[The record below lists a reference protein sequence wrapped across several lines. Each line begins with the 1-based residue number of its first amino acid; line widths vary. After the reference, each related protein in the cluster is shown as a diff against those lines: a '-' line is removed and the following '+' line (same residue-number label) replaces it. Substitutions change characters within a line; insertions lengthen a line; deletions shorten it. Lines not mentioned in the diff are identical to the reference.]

1 MRCSQR
7 SRRIPL
13 ILGLLLL
20 AAAPPDP
27 RFGVVESPEAP
38 DWAAEL
44 GIAWTRVRFAWHEIQ
59 PNGPEDWNPPWPA
72 ERLEAE
78 HRAGREIVALVLGT
92 PEWARADPRVP
103 GVPRGLYEDE
113 SRPENEWAAFLR
125 RLATTYP
132 YIRTWIIWNEPD
144 IWDPSYP
151 GYTWGG
157 SEADF
162 VRLLRVAYRTLK
174 GLNREN
180 RVLLGAFTYWWD
192 AVYGRRPYF
201 ERFLEALD
209 RDPEAPRYN
218 RYFDGLCVNLYF
230 NPDSLY
236 DLIRWHHERMQDHG
250 FDRPIWLTETN
261 AAPSEDPTWPVP
273 RPMFRITLEEQA
285 AFIGQALAL
294 ALAAGTERLA
304 VYKLID
310 NPGDHFANP
319 EPFGLVREDGSPRP
333 AYQAYRVAIRVLA
346 GFTNARLVRRD
357 RATVVEIQKPDGRVW
372 VAWSRSPLAQSI
384 VLERRGTLQGAM
396 DGMGNPI
403 PVESAARHYR
413 IKLPGALCRQQF
425 GASCMIGGM
434 PVYILESALRP
445 IREPE

>member
-1 MRCSQR
+1 MCY
-7 SRRIPL
+7 SRKHTVL
-13 ILGLLLL
+13 ALLGSLLL

-38 DWAAEL
+38 ERAAEL
-44 GIAWTRVRFAWHEIQ
+44 GVAWTRVRFAWHEIQ

-92 PEWARADPRVP
+92 HGWARADPRIP
-103 GVPRGLYEDE
+103 GVPRGLYEEE
-113 SRPENEWAAFLR
+113 SRPENRWAAFLR

-157 SEADF
+157 TEADL
-162 VRLLRVAYRTLK
+162 VRLLRVSYRTLK

-236 DLIRWHHERMQDHG
+236 DLIRWHHERMQAHG
-250 FDRPIWLTETN
+250 FDKPIWLTETN
-261 AAPSEDPTWPVP
+261 AAPSEDPSWPVP
-273 RPMFRITLEEQA
+273 HAMFRVALEEQA
-285 AFIGQALAL
+285 AFIGQAVAM
-294 ALAAGTERLA
+294 ALAAGTERFA
-304 VYKLID
+304 IYKLID
-310 NPGDHFANP
+310 NPTDHFANP
-319 EPFGLVREDGSPRP
+319 EPFGLVREDGSLRP
-333 AYQAYRVAIRVLA
+333 AFHAYRVAIHVLA
-346 GFTNARLVRRD
+346 DAIHARLIRRD
-357 RATVVEIQKPDGRVW
+357 SVTVVEVQKLNGRVW
-372 VAWSRSPLAQSI
+372 IAWSRFPRPQSI
-384 VLERRGTLQGAM
+384 ALERQGRLRGAM
-396 DGMGNPI
+396 DGMGNPV
-403 PVESAARHYR
+403 PVESAGSRYR
-413 IKLPGALCRQQF
+413 VELPGALCRQRI
-425 GASCMIGGM
+425 GSACMIGGM
-434 PVYILESALRP
+434 PVYIVESALRP
-445 IREPE
+445 VREPK

>member
-1 MRCSQR
+1 MCCSR
-7 SRRIPL
+7 WIRALPL
-13 ILGLLLL
+13 TLSLLLL

-38 DWAAEL
+38 DWATRL
-44 GIAWTRVRFAWHEIQ
+44 GVAWTRVRFAWHEIQ
-59 PNGPEDWNPPWPA
+59 PNGPEDWNPPWPV

-78 HRAGREIVALVLGT
+78 RRAGREIVALVLGT
-92 PEWARADPRVP
+92 PEWARADPQIP
-103 GVPRGLYEDE
+103 GVPRGLYVEE
-113 SRPENEWAAFLR
+113 SRPENLWAAFLR

-132 YIRTWIIWNEPD
+132 FIHTWIIWNEPD
-144 IWDPSYP
+144 IWDPTYP

-157 SEADF
+157 TEADF

-201 ERFLEALD
+201 ERFLEALA
-209 RDPEAPRYN
+209 RDPEAPRFN

-236 DLIRWHHERMQDHG
+236 DLIRWHHERMQAYG
-250 FDRPIWLTETN
+250 FDKPIWLTETN
-261 AAPSEDPTWPVP
+261 AAPSEDPAWPVP

-285 AFIGQALAL
+285 AFIGQAMAM
-294 ALAAGTERLA
+294 AIAAGADRLA

-310 NPGDHFANP
+310 NPTDHFANP

-333 AYQAYRVAIRVLA
+333 AFQAYQVAIQTLA
-346 GFTNARLVRRD
+346 GFTEARLVRRD
-357 RATVVEIQKPDGRVW
+357 HVAVVEVRKPDRRIW
-372 VAWSRSPLAQSI
+372 IAWSRSAHPQSI
-384 VLERRGTLQGAM
+384 ILKRQGTLRDAIN
-396 DGMGNPI
+396 GMGH
-403 PVESAARHYR
+403 PVSWTAVAQGYR
-413 IKLPGALCRQQF
+413 VTLPGARCGQRL
-425 GASCMIGGM
+425 GTACMIGGM
-434 PVYILESALRP
+434 PVYVVESGLRP
-445 IREPE
+445 LREPE

>member
-1 MRCSQR
+1 MCCSPR
-7 SRRIPL
+7 GRTL
-13 ILGLLLL
+13 LFAFCLLLL

-27 RFGVVESPEAP
+27 RFGVVESLEAP
-38 DWAAEL
+38 GRATEL
-44 GIAWTRVRFAWHEIQ
+44 GVAWTRVRFAWHEIQ
-59 PNGPEDWNPPWPA
+59 PNSPADWNPPWPA

-92 PEWARADPRVP
+92 PEWARANPQVP
-103 GVPRGLYEDE
+103 GVPRGLYEEE
-113 SRPENEWAAFLR
+113 SRPENLWAAFLR

-144 IWDPSYP
+144 IWDPAYP

-162 VRLLRVAYRTLK
+162 VRLVRVAYRTLK
-174 GLNREN
+174 GLNRGN

-209 RDPEAPRYN
+209 RDPEASRYN

-236 DLIRWHHERMQDHG
+236 DLIRWHHERMRSHG
-250 FDRPIWLTETN
+250 FDKPIWLTETN
-261 AAPSEDPTWPVP
+261 AAPSEDPAWPVP
-273 RPMFRITLEEQA
+273 YPMFRVTLEEQA
-285 AFIGQALAL
+285 AFVGQALAL
-294 ALAAGTERLA
+294 ALAAGIERA
-304 VYKLID
+304 AIYKLAD
-310 NPGDHFANP
+310 NPMDHFANP

-333 AYQAYRVAIRVLA
+333 AFQAYRVAIRTLA
-346 GFTNARLVRRD
+346 GFTSARLVRRD
-357 RATVVEIQKPDGRVW
+357 RVTVVEIRKLDGRVW
-372 VAWSRSPLAQSI
+372 VAWSRSHHPQSL
-384 VLERRGTLQGAM
+384 VLESRGTLREAI
-396 DGMGNPI
+396 DGMGD
-403 PVESAARHYR
+403 PVPMEREGTRYR
-413 IKLPGALCRQQF
+413 VMLPGALCRQRL

-434 PVYILESALRP
+434 PIYIVESALRP
-445 IREPE
+445 MREPQ

>member
-1 MRCSQR
+1 MCYSQR
-7 SRRIPL
+7 KHMAL
-13 ILGLLLL
+13 AILSFLLL
-20 AAAPPDP
+20 AATPPDP

-38 DWAAEL
+38 ERAAEL
-44 GIAWTRVRFAWHEIQ
+44 GVAWTRVRFAWHEIQ

-92 PEWARADPRVP
+92 PGWARADPRVP
-103 GVPRGLYEDE
+103 GVPRGLYEEE
-113 SRPENEWAAFLR
+113 SRPENLWAAFLR

-157 SEADF
+157 TEADF
-162 VRLLRVAYRTLK
+162 VRLLRVSYRTLK

-201 ERFLEALD
+201 DRFLEALD
-209 RDPEAPRYN
+209 RDPEAPRHN
-218 RYFDGLCVNLYF
+218 RYFDGLCVHLYF

-236 DLIRWHHERMQDHG
+236 DLIRWHHERMQAHG
-250 FDRPIWLTETN
+250 FDKPIWVTETN

-273 RPMFRITLEEQA
+273 HAMFRVTLEEQA
-285 AFIGQALAL
+285 AFIGQALAM

-310 NPGDHFANP
+310 NPTDHFANP

-333 AYQAYRVAIRVLA
+333 AFRAYHVAIRTLS
-346 GFTNARLVRRD
+346 GFTGARLVRRD
-357 RATVVEIQKPDGRVW
+357 RVAVVEVWRPDGRIW
-372 VAWSRSPLAQSI
+372 VAWSRSPQPQSV
-384 VLERRGTLQGAM
+384 VLEARGTLRGAI
-396 DGMGNPI
+396 DGMGHPI
-403 PVESAARHYR
+403 PVEREGSRYR
-413 IKLPGALCRQQF
+413 VMLPGALCRQRL
-425 GASCMIGGM
+425 GTSCMIGGM
-434 PVYILESALRP
+434 PIYIVESALRP
-445 IREPE
+445 VREPK